1 MLIRAVKLLPL
12 LSMLLQAQPAQDPAA
27 AARKALDLFLAGK
40 YPEFLEGSTP
50 DVQKSLP
57 VAELTKLGATVK
69 GYGAVE
75 KIGDPATTKAGPNS
89 VVTLPVKFANQ
100 NINYRFLINSSGLV
114 GGFFQLPG
122 AVDWKHPDYSKPD
135 SFKERAVTVGEGEW
149 KLPGT
154 LTVPNGSGPF
164 PGVVLVHGS
173 GPNDRDETVGGIKM
187 FKDLAEG
194 LASRGIAVLRYE
206 KRTKQYG
213 ARVSAIKNFT
223 VEEETVEDAV
233 KAAALLR
240 TQPEIDGKKVYILG
254 HSLGGYLLPRI
265 VEQDAGLAGVII
277 MAGNVRPLEDLLVE
291 QMQYLGAKGTQLENA
306 KTIQAKVKK
315 LESGDEESPS
325 FGGVPPS
332 YWLDLKGYDPAAA
345 AKKLSIPIL
354 VLQGERDYQVTM
366 TEFNLWKTALNGQK
380 GVVLKSYPALNFLFV
395 AGEGKSLPAEYNK
408 PGHVAPQVI
417 DDIVA
422 FIGK

>member
-1 MLIRAVKLLPL
+1 MLIRAAKLLPL
-12 LSMLLQAQPAQDPAA
+12 LSMLLLAQPVQDPVA
-27 AARKALDLFLAGK
+27 AARKALDLLLAGK
-40 YPEFLEGSTP
+40 YPEFHEVSTA
-50 DVQKSLP
+50 DVQKGLP
-57 VAELTKLGATVK
+57 LTELTKLGTMIK
-69 GYGAVE
+69 GYGAME
-75 KIGDPATTKAGPNS
+75 KVGDATTMKSGPNNI
-89 VVTLPVKFANQ
+89 VTIPVKFANQ
-100 NINYRFLINSSGLV
+100 NINFRVVINSNGLV
-114 GGFFQLPG
+114 AGFFQLPG
-122 AVDWKHPDYSKPD
+122 AVDWKRPEYSKPD
-135 SFKERAVTVGEGEW
+135 SFKERAVTVGDGDW

-173 GPNDRDETVGGIKM
+173 GPNDRDETVGGVKL

-206 KRTKQYG
+206 KRTRQYG

-240 TQPEIDGKKVYILG
+240 TQPEIDGKKVYVIG
-254 HSLGGYLLPRI
+254 HALGGYVLPRI
-265 VEQDAGLAGVII
+265 AEQDGALAGMVI
-277 MAGNVRPLEDLLVE
+277 MAGNVRPMEDLLVE
-291 QMQYLGAKGTQLENA
+291 QIQYLGITGTQLENA
-306 KTIQAKVKK
+306 KAIQAKVKK
-315 LESGDEESPS
+315 LEAGDEDTPS
-325 FGGVPPS
+325 FGGVPAS

-345 AKKLSIPIL
+345 AKKLGIPIL
-354 VLQGERDYQVTM
+354 ILQGERDYQVTM
-366 TEFNLWKTALNGQK
+366 TEFGLWKNAVSGQK
-380 GVVLKSYPALNFLFV
+380 GVVMKSYPALNHLFV
-395 AGEGKSLPAEYNK
+395 AGEGKSLPAEYSK